1 MKNIKILG
9 NVITAQGICP
19 HCDEHVILVS
29 IVEDFY
35 RCTNCGEETKQY
47 VNGSIQYLR
56 LDDSDTQW
64 LKNQK

>member
-35 RCTNCGEETKQY
+35 SCNRN
-47 VNGSIQYLR
+47 
-56 LDDSDTQW
+56 
-64 LKNQK
+64 